1 MWRGSYK
8 YTHLHLTLVKLI
20 ENGILAK
27 TKAAGHLGHSSGTV
41 PVICVVKVVLDK
53 TTCHRNGAVM

>member
-1 MWRGSYK
+1 MSYK

-27 TKAAGHLGHSSGTV
+27 TKAADHLGYSSGT
-41 PVICVVKVVLDK
+41 PVICVVKVALDK
-53 TTCHRNGAVM
+53 ITC